1 MGLIERRKKRP
12 EMPRKADERLEGRI
26 VDAAYQLW
34 SKGGE
39 HALTMRAVAKAART
53 TTPTL
58 YERFSDKHDLIN
70 FLRTRA
76 RQRMFAALQPAKT
89 TMEACR
95 LGLEF
100 TVANGNEY
108 LLLTSDWAERLGRK
122 EPMPSFELVKT
133 RLAED
138 LGGVAA
144 DYARPALALV
154 AMVHG
159 TAILLLGEG
168 VEAKI
173 AKEFKEACL
182 EACQALIKCA
192 GKKIG
197 GAAKR

>member
-1 MGLIERRKKRP
+1 
-12 EMPRKADERLEGRI
+12 MPRKADERLEGRI

-108 LLLTSDWAERLGRK
+108 LLLTSDWAERLG
-122 EPMPSFELVKT
+122 
-133 RLAED
+133 
-138 LGGVAA
+138 
-144 DYARPALALV
+144 
-154 AMVHG
+154 
-159 TAILLLGEG
+159 
-168 VEAKI
+168 
-173 AKEFKEACL
+173 
-182 EACQALIKCA
+182 
-192 GKKIG
+192 
-197 GAAKR
+197 